1 MKKFVA
7 WLGKRGLNPSLWL
20 PQTEKKKVIKDW
32 MPPRFFFFVDIDDE
46 KIDVADCDHGLQID
60 WRARNDR
67 WMNEPDE

>member
-1 MKKFVA
+1 MIA
-7 WLGKRGLNPSLWL
+7 SNW
-20 PQTEKKKVIKDW
+20 EKKKLLKIECHLD
-32 MPPRFFFFVDIDDE
+32 FFSFVDIDDN